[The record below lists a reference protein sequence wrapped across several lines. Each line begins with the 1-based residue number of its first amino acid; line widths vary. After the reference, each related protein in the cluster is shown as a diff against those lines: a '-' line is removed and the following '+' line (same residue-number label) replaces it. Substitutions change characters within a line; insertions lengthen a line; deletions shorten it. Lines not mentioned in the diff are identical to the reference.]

1 MGVCHLIER
10 ICTSIVERQNL
21 TIRMQMRRLE
31 QFRLYYELLWL
42 DAAHAVWLVV
52 IPMICVASYCLL
64 TTVARER

>member
-1 MGVCHLIER
+1 MLTDTTLR
-10 ICTSIVERQNL
+10 SAVEAL
-21 TIRMQMRRLE
+21 WDKLWSGGLE

>member
-1 MGVCHLIER
+1 MEGAGEKLALPFCTVIE
-10 ICTSIVERQNL
+10 L
-21 TIRMQMRRLE
+21 LE

>member
-1 MGVCHLIER
+1 MARVPKRRKAIEAPA
-10 ICTSIVERQNL
+10 TP
-21 TIRMQMRRLE
+21 LE